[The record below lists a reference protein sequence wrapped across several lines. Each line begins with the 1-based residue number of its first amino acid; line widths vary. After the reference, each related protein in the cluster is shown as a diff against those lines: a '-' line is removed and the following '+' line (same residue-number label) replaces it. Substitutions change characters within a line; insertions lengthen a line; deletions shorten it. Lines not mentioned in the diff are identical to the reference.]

1 MISYAC
7 LMCLPSGYRTLLP
20 LLLLLAQMLPLLP
33 LVVNLPLPL
42 RLDLLLVDQW
52 ALPLLVKLVLLA
64 LKLSLHNKDHVGS
77 RTFSDSLKSKRRYE

>member
-1 MISYAC
+1 MISYAY

-42 RLDLLLVDQW
+42 LLDLLLVDQW
-52 ALPLLVKLVLLA
+52 ALPLLVKLILLA
-64 LKLSLHNKDHVGS
+64 LKLSLHNKDHIGS
-77 RTFSDSLKSKRRYE
+77 RNFSDSLKSK